1 MIGAIEFNY
10 SKLLNFKDIKMSRLK
25 SSERRM
31 KLILMLQNAKKKI
44 TVDDLADTF
53 DVSRRTIF
61 RDFNVL
67 SELNVPVTWDE
78 YSGYG
83 VMPGY
88 KVPPLM
94 FTSKELA
101 TIMVGLNFVKSQVD
115 QTLVN
120 DAKGVELKIKDVLP
134 DDLKGFMES
143 LDNRTVVDPFLH
155 FGFEK
160 KEGGSW
166 YLISSAISQ
175 NKTIEFSYT
184 SKSEDNTTFRKIDPY
199 LLVFYRD
206 HWNVIGYSHK
216 REAIRN
222 FVLNRM
228 EKVQITDEIF
238 EPNRDMGA
246 EALIFNSN
254 KSGQIVDVL
263 VDESA
268 DRAFRANLPTKIFKE
283 KSVSN
288 KKIKVSFKFE
298 NLDYINEWLLQFGN
312 SVTVEAPDELKKK
325 RSVLLK
331 EMISRVT

>member
-1 MIGAIEFNY
+1 
-10 SKLLNFKDIKMSRLK
+10 MSRLK

-94 FTSKELA
+94 FTSRELA

-115 QTLVN
+115 QNLVN

-134 DDLKGFMES
+134 EDLKIFMES
-143 LDNRTVVDPFLH
+143 LDNRTIVDPFLH

-184 SKSEDNTTFRKIDPY
+184 SISDDATTSRKIDPY

-228 EKVQITDEIF
+228 EKVNITDENF
-238 EPNRDMGA
+238 EPNREMDA

-254 KSGQIVDVL
+254 KSGQIVEVL
-263 VDESA
+263 VDEGA

-283 KSVSN
+283 KAHPN

-298 NLDYINEWLLQFGN
+298 NMDYINEWLLQFGQ
-312 SVTVEAPDELKKK
+312 SVTVEAPDELKEK
-325 RSVLLK
+325 RKSVLEKMLGQL
-331 EMISRVT
+331 

>member
-1 MIGAIEFNY
+1 M
-10 SKLLNFKDIKMSRLK
+10 
-25 SSERRM
+25 
-31 KLILMLQNAKKKI
+31 ILMLQNAKKKI

-67 SELNVPVTWDE
+67 SELNVPVTWDD

-83 VMPGY
+83 IMPGY

-120 DAKGVELKIKDVLP
+120 DAKGVELKIKEVLP
-134 DDLKGFMES
+134 EDLKKFMES
-143 LDNRTVVDPFLH
+143 LDNRTIVDPFLH

-166 YLISSAISQ
+166 YQISSAISQ
-175 NKTIEFSYT
+175 NKTIEFLYT
-184 SKSEDNTTFRKIDPY
+184 SKSEENTTDRKIDPY
-199 LLVFYRD
+199 LLVFYKD

-216 REAIRN
+216 RTAIRN

-228 EKVQITDEIF
+228 EKVRITDEIF
-238 EPNRDMGA
+238 EPNKEMDA

-254 KSGQIVDVL
+254 KSGQIVRVL

-283 KSVSN
+283 EAGSG

-298 NLDYINEWLLQFGN
+298 NLDFINDWLLQFGN
-312 SVTVEAPDELKKK
+312 SVKVEAPKQLIEKRKALLKKMFDK
-325 RSVLLK
+325 S
-331 EMISRVT
+331 